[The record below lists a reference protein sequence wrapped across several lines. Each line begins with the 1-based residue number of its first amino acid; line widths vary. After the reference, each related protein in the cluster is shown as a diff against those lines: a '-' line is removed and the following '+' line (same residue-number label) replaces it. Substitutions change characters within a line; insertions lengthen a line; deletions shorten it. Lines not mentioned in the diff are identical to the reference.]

1 MRGYHFDTLPVHPQP
16 ESLESLTSYVIRL
29 AEANGIQA
37 RNQLR
42 SIFFPNR
49 RQNAIQ
55 RMADLPLADSEALS
69 TMAACTEAAL
79 RATTFYYLVNRFNR
93 PTSGSMA
100 GNFLVGCLA
109 RRLRYCPLC
118 LQDDLPYYPLTWRF
132 LSLPG
137 CPRHGCRFLDRC
149 LSCGREIPFLPTPLK
164 LGLCPWCGAALSA
177 SQADPLEPHEHHL
190 AQVHYRDLVFLL
202 SPPPEETEPV
212 ALGPRL
218 AQWRQVRQLTVE
230 EVAFQIGKTPHL
242 VVRTL
247 ERRGLSCG
255 TKFQYYLD
263 YIACLGLTFEELF
276 HTVLHPE
283 AQRPTRFLS
292 PEMRQKHEDELVRRI
307 QLAVETLKAQGR
319 PLLQQAVCELVGM
332 SLTALSHYP
341 RTKTALSW
349 VAQEQPWD
357 IQRQN
362 QRREQELILR
372 VEQAIDSLQAEGKRV
387 TKRAIAN
394 QVGMTARR
402 LGYYPQVEALL
413 TQAVRQQRERHV
425 QELSAQ
431 VRQAMAQL
439 QAQNRP
445 VSKLGVARLLG
456 CSIGAFK
463 RYPQINA
470 LFTQVGKGAP
480 QPSQPSETVS
490 IEKVQEAISHLQ
502 AQDRPVTQAAVCQL
516 AGLKRGDLKRYPQLA
531 WAVQACRQDKE
542 KRVQRH
548 KQTVADQVLQAIERL
563 KSQGDPISQEN
574 ICHLTGLLLHVFQD
588 YPDLRA
594 LVALERRRYQQKKR
608 EQRQRVM
615 LEKVE
620 QAIEE
625 LRSRGSPL
633 TQPAICQQ
641 VGCSLYHLQVYPP
654 VHDRL
659 KRVIEERRAE
669 TRRRR
674 QERDL
679 VLVGEVQAAIKQLQS
694 LGRPVTQ
701 KTIGRMVNMTP
712 GGLRQYPRV
721 KEILDEVAAER
732 RRDRKK
738 RKLALDRHQ

>member
-1 MRGYHFDTLPVHPQP
+1 
-16 ESLESLTSYVIRL
+16 LTSYVIRL

-37 RNQLR
+37 RYQLH

-49 RQNAIQ
+49 SQTAI
-55 RMADLPLADSEALS
+55 RGMADLPLADYEALS
-69 TMAACTEAAL
+69 TMAACSEAAL

-93 PTSGSMA
+93 PTSSPRVSD
-100 GNFLVGCLA
+100 FLTGCLT

-118 LQDDLPYYPLTWRF
+118 LQDDQPYYSLTWRF
-132 LSLPG
+132 LTLPG

-149 LSCGREIPFLPTPLK
+149 LQCGREIPFLAAPLK
-164 LGLCPWCGAALSA
+164 IGLCPGCGAALSA
-177 SQADPLEPHEHHL
+177 SQACPEPRRVEPLEPHQHHL
-190 AQVHYRDLVFLL
+190 AQVHHRDLAFLL
-202 SPPPEETEPV
+202 SPQPEEAEPV

-230 EVAFQIGKTPHL
+230 EVALQIGKTPRL

-247 ERRGLSCG
+247 ERRGLSSG
-255 TKFQYYLD
+255 AKFQYYLD

-283 AQRPTRFLS
+283 AQRQTRFLS
-292 PEMRQKHEDELVRRI
+292 PEMRQQREDELVRRI

-332 SLTALSHYP
+332 SLTALSNYP
-341 RTKTALSW
+341 RAKAALSW
-349 VAQEQPWD
+349 VAQEQRRD

-372 VEQAIDSLQAEGKRV
+372 VEQAIGSLQAEGKRV

-394 QVGMTARR
+394 QFGMTATG
-402 LGYYPQVEALL
+402 LSYYPQVEALL

-456 CSIGAFK
+456 CSTGAFK
-463 RYPQINA
+463 HYPQIKA
-470 LFTQVGKGAP
+470 LFTQDGKGAP
-480 QPSQPSETVS
+480 QPSQLPETVS

-516 AGLKRGDLKRYPQLA
+516 AGLRRVALKRYPQLA

-542 KRVQRH
+542 KRVQRR
-548 KQTVADQVLQAIERL
+548 KQAVEEQVLQAIERL
-563 KSQGDPISQEN
+563 KSQGDPVSQKD
-574 ICHLTGLLLHVFQD
+574 ICNLTGLSLHVFQD

-594 LVALERRRYQQKKR
+594 PVALERRRSVQKQR
-608 EQRQRVM
+608 EQRQRAL

-641 VGCSLYHLQVYPP
+641 VGCSLHHLRAYPQ

-659 KRVIEERRAE
+659 KQVIEERKAE

-679 VLVGEVQAAIKQLQS
+679 VLVGEVQAAIEQLQS
-694 LGRPVTQ
+694 LGRPVTL
-701 KTIGRMVNMTP
+701 KAIGRMVNMTP
-712 GGLRQYPRV
+712 RGLGKYPHVR
-721 KEILDEVAAER
+721 EILDQVAAEW

-738 RKLALDRHQ
+738 QKSALDRHE